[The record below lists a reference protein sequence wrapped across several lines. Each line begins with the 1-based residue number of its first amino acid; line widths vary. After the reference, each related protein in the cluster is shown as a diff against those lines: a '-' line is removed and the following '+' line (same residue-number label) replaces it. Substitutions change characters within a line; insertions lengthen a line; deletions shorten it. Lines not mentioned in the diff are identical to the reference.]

1 MKNTHPVSKDFEG
14 IPQKPFPYNML
25 DWLRKTFYASPYESI
40 TDLFIRVAKYTP
52 LNSRIKAHFLKRRG
66 MRIGAL
72 PVIYDRVCVGV
83 PSQVR
88 IGDYVNLSRGVLLAP
103 GAKENETIVIGNEV
117 MIGYDAKLLA
127 SDHRIP
133 DDLDEPMRW
142 SGHAENGG
150 IVVEDNVWIC
160 ANAVITAGCRIG
172 TGSVV
177 AAGAVVTKDV
187 EPYTIVGG
195 IPARLI
201 RRRTKTQTS

>member
-1 MKNTHPVSKDFEG
+1 MKKKHPVSKDFEG
-14 IPQKPFPYNML
+14 ITKKPFPL
-25 DWLRKTFYASPYESI
+25 GLIDWLKKTFYTSPYETA

-52 LNSRIKAHFLKRRG
+52 LNCRIKAGFLRSRG
-66 MRIGAL
+66 MRIGTQ
-72 PVIYDRVCVGV
+72 PVIYERVCIGV
-83 PSQVR
+83 PAQVR
-88 IGDYVNLSRGVLLAP
+88 VGDYVNLSRGVFLAP
-103 GAKENETIVIGNEV
+103 GAKENETIEIGDEV

-133 DDLDEPMRW
+133 DDITEPMRW
-142 SGHAENGG
+142 SGHTETGG

-201 RRRTKTQTS
+201 RRRTKT